1 LRIRRVGRTFAGV
14 AASLV
19 VLAGMGW
26 ATARPVP
33 TSAASTPA
41 VSKAAAKKGV
51 DAWAFTG
58 VKTALARSG
67 ATWYL
72 DWSTSPD
79 GITAPAD
86 VHFVP
91 MIWGADYVTAK
102 DLSEAEHYGPY
113 LLTFNEPDMRGQA
126 DMTVAK
132 ALALWPKLQATGLQ
146 LASPA
151 VAYDAATP
159 GGWLDQFMQGAAAKH
174 YRVNFIALHWYGS
187 DFKTSDAV
195 AQLRSYLVAVHKQYP
210 TKPIW
215 LTEYSLINFGNGP
228 KYPSGAQQAAFVSA
242 SISMLD
248 GLPYLARFAWFALP
262 TAGAQSTGLYA
273 PGAVATAAGRV
284 FSKAP

>member
-1 LRIRRVGRTFAGV
+1 MRFRPVGRTLGGV

-19 VLAGMGW
+19 ALVGAGW
-26 ATARPVP
+26 VTAHPVP
-33 TSAASTPA
+33 RSAASTPA

-51 DAWAFTG
+51 DVWGFTG
-58 VKTALARSG
+58 VKTALTRSG

-72 DWSTSPD
+72 DWSTSP
-79 GITAPAD
+79 GAIVTPAG

-91 MIWGADYVTAK
+91 MIWGAGDVSARA
-102 DLSEAEHYGPY
+102 LSEAEHRGPD
-113 LLTFNEPDMRGQA
+113 LLTFNEPDQSSQA
-126 DMTVAK
+126 NMTVAK
-132 ALALWPKLQATGLQ
+132 ALALWPRLEATRLE

-151 VAYDAATP
+151 VASGAETP
-159 GGWLDQFMQGAAAKH
+159 GGWLDRFMRAVAARH

-195 AQLRSYLVAVHKQYP
+195 AQLRSYLVAVHDRYP

-215 LTEYSLINFGNGP
+215 LTEYSLLNFGNGP
-228 KYPSGAQQAAFVSA
+228 RYPSGAQQASFVSA

-262 TAGAQSTGLYA
+262 SSGAQSTGLYG
-273 PGAVATAAGRV
+273 PGAVPTAAGKA